1 MKIKDSLNMAP
12 TWSNLAPT
20 LPNLALNMAPTWS
33 NSAQLGP
40 YLAYLGPTWPQLG
53 PNLAPTR
60 PQLAPTWTQLSPNL
74 AHGNP
79 SHSPGAR
86 PEQPQEQDWMA
97 AFKMNLSKETSMKD
111 SQTRPQLALNLA
123 PILPVATLATP
134 RGRAQN
140 SHRSKT

>member
-60 PQLAPTWTQLSPNL
+60 PQLAPTRTQLGPWQPQPL
-74 AHGNP
+74 PRGTPRATT
-79 SHSPGAR
+79 GAR
-86 PEQPQEQDWMA
+86 LDGSIQDEP
-97 AFKMNLSKETSMKD
+97 FKRNINERFT
-111 SQTRPQLALNLA
+111 N
-123 PILPVATLATP
+123 
-134 RGRAQN
+134 
-140 SHRSKT
+140 

>member
-1 MKIKDSLNMAP
+1 MATTWSRLGP
-12 TWSNLAPT
+12 TWSLLGPNLAPT
-20 LPNLALNMAPTWS
+20 WLQLGP
-33 NSAQLGP
+33 NSAQLGL
-40 YLAYLGPTWPQLG
+40 YVAYLGPTWPQLG

-123 PILPVATLATP
+123 PTLPMATLATP
-134 RGRAQN
+134 RGRAQS